1 MMLCQSLGVWGGLKI
16 RKKNN
21 YVEIQRRCSCKT
33 LQFLFPATDYFGLQL
48 QCDYYFSLD
57 MLQILNFES
66 SSSVVHERD
75 SVWFKS
81 QIRSKTMYEVQ
92 WFHNGYLITNSSRR
106 YKMTSSKTEKNTYLH
121 ILLIANVLHRD
132 MGKPKMMY
140 VFLVK

>member
-1 MMLCQSLGVWGGLKI
+1 MRAHECP
-16 RKKNN
+16 
-21 YVEIQRRCSCKT
+21 CKT
-33 LQFLFPATDYFGLQL
+33 LQFLLPATDYFRLVPQG
-48 QCDYYFSLD
+48 DYYFSLD
-57 MLQILNFES
+57 LLQIINFES
-66 SSSVVHERD
+66 SSPVVHEGD

-81 QIRSKTMYEVQ
+81 KIRSNTMYEVQ

-132 MGKPKMMY
+132 KGKPKIMY

>member
-1 MMLCQSLGVWGGLKI
+1 MCVH
-16 RKKNN
+16 
-21 YVEIQRRCSCKT
+21 ECPCKT
-33 LQFLFPATDYFGLQL
+33 LQFLFLPATDYFRLEPQR
-48 QCDYYFSLD
+48 DYYFSLD
-57 MLQILNFES
+57 LLQILNFES
-66 SSSVVHERD
+66 SSSVVHEGD

-81 QIRSKTMYEVQ
+81 QIISKTMYEVQ

-132 MGKPKMMY
+132 MGRPKMMY

>member
-1 MMLCQSLGVWGGLKI
+1 MCMNVLVKHYSFFFFQQQTISDLNLNVI
-16 RKKNN
+16 
-21 YVEIQRRCSCKT
+21 II
-33 LQFLFPATDYFGLQL
+33 
-48 QCDYYFSLD
+48 FSLD
-57 MLQILNFES
+57 LLQILNFES
-66 SSSVVHERD
+66 SSSVVHEGD

-81 QIRSKTMYEVQ
+81 QIISKTMYEVQ